1 MTEANQGEGMRTHY
15 RTHTCGEL
23 SLENEGEPVVLAG
36 WVANRRDMG
45 PFVFLVLRDR
55 YGTTQ
60 VVVEEPALVEA
71 ARSIPEESVIQVEG
85 TVRRRPEKEIRPGP
99 TGAIEVVARNLRLL
113 NRTRPLPFA
122 IRDDVEAF
130 EETRLRWRFLDLRRP
145 VMQRY
150 LATRHRFIKAVR
162 DFLDREGFLEIETPI
177 LTRSTPEGA
186 RDFLVPSRLHRG
198 KFYALPQSPQLY
210 KQILMVSGFDRYF
223 QIARCFRDED
233 LRADRQ
239 PEFTQI
245 DLEMSFVDMED
256 VLSLTER
263 MMHHAF
269 RAVGAELEIPLP
281 RLTFEESMR
290 RFGTDKPDLRI
301 SYPELVDLSPVLGGR
316 GFRVVDGVLAEGGRA
331 IGVFLPETFSRKEV
345 DAFTR
350 MARDFGAGGLLWA
363 RAEEGEWKTG
373 PLAKW
378 LDERVWDALG
388 DVPRTGT
395 LFVVADFS
403 WLPHRILGEIRRRVA
418 LERGRLKEGFFGL
431 WVTHF
436 PILEWN
442 EEEKRLEPAH
452 HMFTQIVE
460 EDLERFYGL
469 REWLEPRM
477 EALRAGDRKVL
488 QEVETHLLRIRGK
501 QYDLVINGWEV
512 GSGSIRIHERRLQEA
527 VMDLIGLSPEERERR
542 FGFLLR
548 VFEYGAPPH
557 GGIAPG
563 VDRIVA
569 LLVGAESIRDVI
581 AFPKTT
587 SAQALFEGAPSEVDP
602 RQLQELGLRVEQEVE
617 E

>member
-1 MTEANQGEGMRTHY
+1 MRTRF

-23 SLENEGEPVVLAG
+23 SLENEGEAVTLAG

-60 VVVEEPALVEA
+60 VVVEEPTLVET
-71 ARSIPEESVIQVEG
+71 ARSIPEESVVQVEG
-85 TVRRRPEKEIRPGP
+85 VVRRRPEKEIRPGP
-99 TGAIEVVARNLRLL
+99 TGAIEVVAQRLRVL
-113 NRTRPLPFA
+113 NRTRPLPFP

-150 LATRHRFIKAVR
+150 LVTRHRFIKAIR
-162 DFLDREGFLEIETPI
+162 DFLDREGFIEIETPI

-269 RAVGAELEIPLP
+269 RAVGARLEIPLP
-281 RLTFEESMR
+281 RLTYEESMR

-301 SYPELVDLSPVLGGR
+301 PYPELVDLSRVLEGR
-316 GFRVVDGVLAEGGRA
+316 GFRVVEGVLAEGGRA

-345 DAFTR
+345 EAFTNL
-350 MARDFGAGGLLWA
+350 ARDFGAGGLLWA
-363 RAEEGEWKTG
+363 RVEEGSWQAG

-378 LDERVWDALG
+378 LPETVWEALG

-403 WLPHRILGEIRRRVA
+403 WLPYRIVGEIRRRVA
-418 LERGRLKEGFFGL
+418 LERGRLRGGFSGL

-442 EEEKRLEPAH
+442 LEEGRLEPAH

-460 EDLERFYGL
+460 DDLERFHEL
-469 REWLEPRM
+469 REWLAPRM
-477 EALRAGDRKVL
+477 AALRAGDRRVL

-512 GSGSIRIHERRLQEA
+512 GSGSIRIHERTLQEA
-527 VMDLIGLSPEERERR
+527 VMDLVGIPPEERERR
-542 FGFLLR
+542 FGFLLK

-602 RQLQELGLRVEQEVE
+602 RQLRELGLRVEQEMSE
-617 E
+617 

>member
-1 MTEANQGEGMRTHY
+1 MQTHW

-23 SLENEGEPVVLAG
+23 GENDVGKRVRLAG
-36 WVANRRDMG
+36 WLANRRDMG

-60 VVVEEPALVEA
+60 VVVESPKLVEK
-71 ARSIPEESVIQVEG
+71 ARRIPEESVIQVHG
-85 TVRRRPEKEIRPGP
+85 RVRRRPEKEIRPGK
-99 TGAIEVVARNLRLL
+99 TGAIEVLADRIRILQ
-113 NRTRPLPFA
+113 TTPPLPFP
-122 IRDDVEAF
+122 IRDDLDAF

-145 VMQRY
+145 AMQRN
-150 LATRHRFIKAVR
+150 LEIRHRFIKAIR
-162 DFLDREGFLEIETPI
+162 DFLDSEGFLEIETPI

-186 RDFLVPSRLHRG
+186 RDFLVPSRLHHG

-269 RAVGAELEIPLP
+269 AAVGHDLPVPFP

-290 RFGTDKPDLRI
+290 RYGSDKPDLRI
-301 SYPELVDLSPVLGGR
+301 PYPELVDLTDVLGGQ
-316 GFRVVDGVLAEGGRA
+316 GFRVIDQGIQEGARV
-331 IGVFLPETFSRKEV
+331 IGLFVPETFSRKEIDTLTDV
-345 DAFTR
+345 
-350 MARDFGAGGLLWA
+350 ARTFQAGGLLWA
-363 RAEEGEWKTG
+363 RREEGVWKTG
-373 PLAKW
+373 PLSRW
-378 LDERVWDALG
+378 IPD
-388 DVPRTGT
+388 T
-395 LFVVADFS
+395 LQKTMGPLPDQGSLLVVVNFS
-403 WLPHRILGEIRRRVA
+403 WIPYRVLGEIRRRVA
-418 LERGRLKEGFFGL
+418 YERAVLREGFYGV
-431 WVTHF
+431 WITHF

-442 EEEKRLEPAH
+442 PDEKRLEPAH

-460 EDLERFYGL
+460 EDLERFHAL
-469 REWLEPRM
+469 KTWLLSRLPRL
-477 EALRAGDRKVL
+477 EAGDRPVL
-488 QEVETHLLRIRGK
+488 QEVESHLLKIRGK

-512 GSGSIRIHERRLQEA
+512 GSGSIRIHERSLQEA
-527 VMDLIGLSPEERERR
+527 VMDLIGISQEERERR

-548 VFEYGAPPH
+548 VLEYGAPPH

-563 VDRIVA
+563 VDRLVA
-569 LLVGAESIRDVI
+569 LLVGESSIREVI

-602 RQLQELGLRVEQEVE
+602 QQLKELGIQIQSKEDEA
-617 E
+617 

>member
-1 MTEANQGEGMRTHY
+1 MRTRM

-23 SLENEGEPVVLAG
+23 DERAVGQRVTLAG

-60 VVVEEPALVEA
+60 VVVEDPDLVE
-71 ARSIPEESVIQVEG
+71 RVRRVPEESVIQVEG
-85 TVRRRPEKEIRPGP
+85 EVRRRPEKEIRPGK
-99 TGAIEVVARNLRLL
+99 TGAIEVRADRLQVL
-113 NRTRPLPFA
+113 NTTPPLPFP

-145 VMQRY
+145 IMQRY
-150 LATRHRFIKAVR
+150 LEIRHRFVKAIR

-186 RDFLVPSRLHRG
+186 RDFLVPSRLHPG

-210 KQILMVSGFDRYF
+210 KQILMVAGYDRYF

-245 DLEMSFVDMED
+245 DIEMSFVDMED
-256 VLSLTER
+256 VLALTER

-269 RAVGAELEIPLP
+269 AAVGRELPLP
-281 RLTFEESMR
+281 FPRITFEESMR

-301 SYPELVDLSPVLGGR
+301 RYPELVDLSGVIGGR
-316 GFRVVDGVLAEGGRA
+316 GFRVVDQGLEAGGRA
-331 IGVFLPETFSRKEV
+331 VGLFLPEVLTRREV
-345 DAFTR
+345 EGFTELARAFQ
-350 MARDFGAGGLLWA
+350 AGGLLWA
-363 RAEEGEWKTG
+363 RREGGAWKGG
-373 PLAKW
+373 PLARW
-378 LDERVWDALG
+378 IPDRLEEV
-388 DVPRTGT
+388 TGT
-395 LFVVADFS
+395 LPPEGTLLVVVDFG
-403 WLPHRILGEIRRRVA
+403 WIPHRVLGEIRRRVA
-418 LERGRLKEGFFGL
+418 YDRGAVDEGFRGL

-442 EEEKRLEPAH
+442 AEERRLEPAH

-460 EDLERFYGL
+460 EDMTRF
-469 REWLEPRM
+469 RELGAWLSSRV
-477 EALRAGDRKVL
+477 EALQQGDRKVL

-512 GSGSIRIHERRLQEA
+512 GSGSIRIHERALQEA
-527 VMDLIGLSPEERERR
+527 VMDLIGIPPEERERR

-548 VFEYGAPPH
+548 VLEYGAPPH

-563 VDRIVA
+563 VDRLVA
-569 LLVGAESIRDVI
+569 LLVGASSIRDVI

-602 RQLQELGLRVEQEVE
+602 EQLTALNIRVIDQEEGEP
-617 E
+617 